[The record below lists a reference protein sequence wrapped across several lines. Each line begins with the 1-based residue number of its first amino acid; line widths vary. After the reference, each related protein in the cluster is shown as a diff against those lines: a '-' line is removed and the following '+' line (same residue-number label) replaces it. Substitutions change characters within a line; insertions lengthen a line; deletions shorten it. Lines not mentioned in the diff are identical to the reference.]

1 MPDCNSEK
9 NMIATSICTQLHKKA
24 MKKEQEKNGYLT

>member
-9 NMIATSICTQLHKKA
+9 NMIATKTCTHLRKKA
-24 MKKEQEKNGYLT
+24 MKQEQEKMDI

>member
-9 NMIATSICTQLHKKA
+9 NDCNKNMFTIEKKA
-24 MKKEQEKNGYLT
+24 MKQEQEKMDI